1 MTSRIQIIRA
11 LSLILIVFMLS
22 CAEEEGEESPS
33 RWIGEEDQFN
43 QDFAIQKEGNT
54 SFILHK
60 NSAMPF
66 DGEIERNSSKHL
78 TIQNFEHGKLNGK
91 SIKKSKDGSWVEA
104 NYVNGKLD
112 GELILFS
119 SDGKKRSVLKYK
131 NGILT
136 N

>member
-54 SFILHK
+54 SFILHNK
-60 NSAMPF
+60 SAMPF

-78 TIQNFEHGKLNGK
+78 TIQNFEDGKLNGK

-112 GELILFS
+112 GELS
-119 SDGKKRSVLKYK
+119 YSVQMERKDRY
-131 NGILT
+131 
-136 N
+136 